1 MPPDVGAEPRCT
13 HRPEGRGNVAVLRV
27 GVTPQIGVM
36 VGDEAAA
43 VIQLP
48 RSALAVGHHAGQQV
62 KQRFLALRQTT
73 DVGGPVVHLGVD
85 VDRILGVPRR
95 KERIVPDALQV
106 GGQAARAA
114 GRKQQPPSVLEV
126 QRVQPRVGLCGG
138 APQAFVGGQG
148 FQGRV
153 CGKGEAAGIKIIA
166 NIFGISPFKNNISL
180 FGRGV
185 KAGGDGLQGFDRAVG
200 RGGSQQEGGRLCA
213 AQQQRIA
220 DGLRRA
226 AVMLSQADRGGEADA
241 VGVAREIG
249 RGIVQVPCLFA
260 ALAVQAAAQGKPLRR
275 VGRQPQDEH
284 AVRVGGERLPRVVR
298 AAHGEADVERARVQV
313 KAAAVVV
320 GFGRQAVKI
329 QSQIAQRLVC
339 THAARGRG
347 QPIQREPFGIGQ
359 AALAEQFLDF
369 GQRGRGVG
377 VQAVH
382 RAAAPQAVLI
392 QLEPLA
398 RDTAELHTAKTSVA
412 RGQRRIP
419 IRGRLGVPKLH
430 REPPL
435 TVFNQM
441 CYFLS
446 TFRRILR

>member
-27 GVTPQIGVM
+27 GVAPQIGVM

-48 RSALAVGHHAGQQV
+48 RGALAVGHHAGQQV

-85 VDRILGVPRR
+85 VDRILGVPRWE
-95 KERIVPDALQV
+95 ERVVPDALQI

-114 GRKQQPPSVLEV
+114 GRKQQPPPVLEV
-126 QRVQPRVGLCGG
+126 QRVQPWVGLCGG

-148 FQGRV
+148 LQGGV
-153 CGKGEAAGIKIIA
+153 CGKGEAAGVEVFA
-166 NIFGISPFKNNISL
+166 NIFGIAFFKNHIPP
-180 FGRGV
+180 FGRGN
-185 KAGGDGLQGFDRAVG
+185 KAGGDGLQGLGLTVG
-200 RGGSQQEGGRLCA
+200 RGGSQQEGCRLRA
-213 AQQQRIA
+213 AQKQRIA
-220 DGLRRA
+220 DSPHRA
-226 AVMLSQADRGGEADA
+226 AIVLGQADRGSKADA
-241 VGVAREIG
+241 VGIAREID
-249 RGIVQVPCLFA
+249 RCIVQVSCLFA
-260 ALAVQAAAQGKPLRR
+260 ALAVQAAAQGESLRR
-275 VGRQPQDEH
+275 IGRQPQDEH
-284 AVRVGGERLPRVVR
+284 AIRVGDERLPRVVR

-329 QSQIAQRLVC
+329 QSQITQRLVC

-419 IRGRLGVPKLH
+419 IHGRLGVPKLH

-435 TVFNQM
+435 KVPNQA
-441 CYFLS
+441 YNFPL
-446 TFRRILR
+446 TIRRILR

>member
-1 MPPDVGAEPRCT
+1 MGAEPRCT

-27 GVTPQIGVM
+27 GVAPQIGVV

-43 VIQLP
+43 VIQLS
-48 RSALAVGHHAGQQV
+48 RGALAVRHHAGQQG
-62 KQRFLALRQTT
+62 KQRFLALRQAA

-85 VDRILGVPRR
+85 VDRILGVPRWE
-95 KERIVPDALQV
+95 ERVVPDALQI

-114 GRKQQPPSVLEV
+114 GRKQKPPPVLEV
-126 QRVQPRVGLCGG
+126 QRVQPRVGLCSG

-148 FQGRV
+148 LQGGV

-185 KAGGDGLQGFDRAVG
+185 KAGGDGLQGFGLAVG
-200 RGGSQQEGGRLCA
+200 RSGGQQEGCRLRA
-213 AQQQRIA
+213 AQKQRIA
-220 DGLRRA
+220 DSPRRA
-226 AVMLSQADRGGEADA
+226 AVVLGQADRGGKADA
-241 VGVAREIG
+241 VGIAREID
-249 RGIVQVPCLFA
+249 RCIVQVPCLFA
-260 ALAVQAAAQGKPLRR
+260 AFAVQAAAQGESLRR
-275 VGRQPQDEH
+275 IGRQPQDEH
-284 AVRVGGERLPRVVR
+284 AIRVGDERLPRVVR

-313 KAAAVVV
+313 KATAVVV
-320 GFGRQAVKI
+320 GFGGQSVKI
-329 QSQIAQRLVC
+329 QRQIAQRLVC

-392 QLEPLA
+392 QLELLA
-398 RDTAELHTAKTSVA
+398 RDTTELHTAKASVA

-419 IRGRLGVPKLH
+419 IRSRLGVPKLH
-430 REPPL
+430 TEPPL
-435 TVFNQM
+435 KVPNQA
-441 CYFLS
+441 YNFPL
-446 TFRRILR
+446 TIRRILR